1 MRWTGCEGMFTSF
14 LSEPDIKEKQKKF
27 SLADFEKFFVQKGG
41 DYDYVTS
48 KDEGEHF
55 CDDTL
60 FYVIY
65 IFA

>member
-1 MRWTGCEGMFTSF
+1 MRWTGCEGIFTSF
-14 LSEPDIKEKQKKF
+14 LPEPDIKEKKKKKI
-27 SLADFEKFFVQKGG
+27 LADFENFFVQKGD

-55 CDDTL
+55 CDDTV
-60 FYVIY
+60 FYVIC